1 MPRLLKWS
9 NNQLR
14 ARLKIAHALV
24 DDAQKLIDELS
35 GKLKRCQ
42 EWTTEREALVK
53 TPTIEEIANVVQGK
67 GGVEPLGGRSK

>member
-24 DDAQKLIDELS
+24 DEAAILNTELVA
-35 GKLKRCQ
+35 KLKACQ
-42 EWTTEREALVK
+42 EWTADREALVK
-53 TPTIEEIANVVQGK
+53 KPTIEQIADIVSHK
-67 GGVEPLGGRSK
+67 PGVKP